1 MRNPLSTLLF
11 TTMLTFASADLARAC
26 SCARNPTADD
36 IYARHAA
43 VFTGTVRAIQ
53 TIAPGQSVT
62 TFVVS
67 EPFKG
72 VQRGEIVNV
81 HHRSGASASCGVDF
95 DYGKGYTLAAS
106 RDGAQL
112 WTSQC
117 STWMF
122 LPHVGLSGD
131 LIARLRRLRG
141 GR

>member
-1 MRNPLSTLLF
+1 MMRKSATAFVGALVAS
-11 TTMLTFASADLARAC
+11 LTPISALAC
-26 SCARNPTADD
+26 SCARNPTAEGLL
-36 IYARHAA
+36 ASHASI
-43 VFTGTVRAIQ
+43 FTGTVRAVQ

-72 VQRGEIVNV
+72 AQRGEIVNIY
-81 HHRSGASASCGVDF
+81 HRSGSSAACGVTF
-95 DYGKGYTLAAS
+95 DYGGTYTLAAS
-106 RDGAQL
+106 RQGPQL

-122 LPHVGLSGD
+122 LPHVGISGE
-131 LIARLRRLRG
+131 LITGLRHLRR

>member
-1 MRNPLSTLLF
+1 MKASSIVIAAVA
-11 TTMLTFASADLARAC
+11 FASSVGSALAC
-26 SCARNPTADD
+26 SCARNPTAEGLL
-36 IYARHAA
+36 ASHAA
-43 VFTGTVRAIQ
+43 IFTGTVRAVQ

-72 VQRGEIVNV
+72 SQRGEIVNIY
-81 HHRSGASASCGVDF
+81 HRSGSSAACGVTF
-95 DYGKGYTLAAS
+95 DYGKTYTLAAS
-106 RDGAQL
+106 RQGPQL

-122 LPHVGLSGD
+122 LPHVGISGE
-131 LIARLRRLRG
+131 LITGLRHLRR

>member
-1 MRNPLSTLLF
+1 MAIPFAIWSTVLGLI
-11 TTMLTFASADLARAC
+11 LAWPAAASAC
-26 SCARNPTADD
+26 SCARNPTADGLL
-36 IYARHAA
+36 ASHQA
-43 VFTGTVRAIQ
+43 VFTGTVRAVQ

-72 VQRGEIVNV
+72 VQRGEVVNV
-81 HHRSGASASCGVDF
+81 YHRSVSSAACGVTF
-95 DYGKGYTLAAS
+95 DYGKGYTLAATWH
-106 RDGAQL
+106 DGHL

-122 LPHVGLSGD
+122 LPQVGLSRD
-131 LIARLRRLRG
+131 LISDLRRRRG

>member
-1 MRNPLSTLLF
+1 MRGRLAAVVGIFVLPF
-11 TTMLTFASADLARAC
+11 FAIPASAC
-26 SCARNPTADD
+26 SCARNPTADGLF
-36 IYARHAA
+36 ASHAA
-43 VFTGTVRAIQ
+43 IFTGTVRAVQ

-72 VQRGEIVNV
+72 VRRGETINIY
-81 HHRSGASASCGVDF
+81 HRSDSSAACGVGF
-95 DYGKGYTLAAS
+95 DYGKGYTLAAAWH
-106 RDGAQL
+106 DGHL

-122 LPHVGLSGD
+122 LPHVGLSGE
-131 LIARLRRLRG
+131 LITRLRILRR

>member
-1 MRNPLSTLLF
+1 MRKLLTALTGILALPALSATAL
-11 TTMLTFASADLARAC
+11 AC
-26 SCARNPTADD
+26 SCARNPTADGLF
-36 IYARHAA
+36 AA
-43 VFTGTVRAIQ
+43 HQAIFTGTVRAIQ

-72 VQRGEIVNV
+72 VARGEIVNIY
-81 HHRSGASASCGVDF
+81 HRSGASAACGVSF
-95 DYGKGYTLAAS
+95 DYGKGYTLAAA
-106 RDGAQL
+106 REGPQL

-122 LPHVGLSGD
+122 LPQVGLSGE
-131 LIARLRRLRG
+131 LITGLRRLRG

>member
-1 MRNPLSTLLF
+1 MRKLF
-11 TTMLTFASADLARAC
+11 AAVVGVLVLPAHAIPASAC
-26 SCARNPTADD
+26 SCARNPTADGLF
-36 IYARHAA
+36 ASHAA
-43 VFTGTVRAIQ
+43 IFTGTVRAVQ

-72 VQRGEIVNV
+72 VSRGDTVNV
-81 HHRSGASASCGVDF
+81 YHRSDSSAACGVTF

-106 RDGAQL
+106 RQAADL

-122 LPHVGLSGD
+122 LPHVGLSGE
-131 LIARLRRLRG
+131 LITRLRALRG
-141 GR
+141 SR

>member
-1 MRNPLSTLLF
+1 MRNPLSALL
-11 TTMLTFASADLARAC
+11 LILVSLAGTDAVLAC
-26 SCARNPTADD
+26 SCARNPTADGLFASHSA
-36 IYARHAA
+36 I
-43 VFTGTVRAIQ
+43 FTGTVRAVQ

-72 VQRGEIVNV
+72 VQRGQIINIY
-81 HHRSGASASCGVDF
+81 HRSGSSAACGVTF
-95 DYGKGYTLAAS
+95 DYGKGYTLAAA
-106 RDGAQL
+106 REGPQL

-122 LPHVGLSGD
+122 LPHVGLSGE
-131 LIARLRRLRG
+131 LITRLRTLRG

>member
-1 MRNPLSTLLF
+1 MHRLVAAVVGILVFPVLAIP
-11 TTMLTFASADLARAC
+11 ASAC
-26 SCARNPTADD
+26 SCARNPTADGLF
-36 IYARHAA
+36 ASHAA
-43 VFTGTVRAIQ
+43 IFTGTVRAVQ

-72 VQRGEIVNV
+72 ARRGETINV
-81 HHRSGASASCGVDF
+81 YHRSDSSAACGVTF
-95 DYGKGYTLAAS
+95 EYGKGYTLAAS
-106 RDGAQL
+106 RQGAEL

-122 LPHVGLSGD
+122 LPHVGLSGE
-131 LIARLRRLRG
+131 LITRLRTLRG

>member
-1 MRNPLSTLLF
+1 MRISLPALLF
-11 TTMLTFASADLARAC
+11 GALSLAAPDPALAC

-36 IYARHAA
+36 IFTRHAA
-43 VFTGTVRAIQ
+43 IFTGTVRAIQ

-72 VQRGEIVNV
+72 AERGEIVNIY
-81 HHRSGASASCGVDF
+81 HRSAASAACGVSF
-95 DYGKGYTLAAS
+95 DYGRTYTLAAS
-106 RDGAQL
+106 RQGPQL

-122 LPHVGLSGD
+122 QPQGELSTD
-131 LIARLRRLRG
+131 LMSRLRALRR

>member
-1 MRNPLSTLLF
+1 MRKLF
-11 TTMLTFASADLARAC
+11 AAVVGVLVLPAHAIPASAC
-26 SCARNPTADD
+26 SCARNPTADGLF
-36 IYARHAA
+36 ASHAA
-43 VFTGTVRAIQ
+43 IFTGTVRAVQ

-72 VQRGEIVNV
+72 VRRGDTVNV
-81 HHRSGASASCGVDF
+81 YHRSDSSAACGVTF

-106 RDGAQL
+106 RQAADL

-122 LPHVGLSGD
+122 LPHVGLSGE
-131 LIARLRRLRG
+131 LITRLRALRG
-141 GR
+141 SR